1 MITYYVSLF
10 KFFFNG
16 SPFPLDL
23 YGDHNITY
31 PRVAGALI
39 ILAIQE
45 FVIMIQMYGISMRYK
60 QDIEVLH
67 DVNLSVEKKEFAFL
81 VGSSG
86 AGKTTVLRLLYHE
99 LIPTEGQI
107 VVAGH
112 NLWKLKSAQ
121 LPHFRRK
128 LGIVF
133 QDFKLL
139 PNKTVAQNIAF
150 PMRVTGARRS
160 QTRQNVNRALEWTN
174 LTHRRDALPEDISG
188 GEQQRTSIARAMVND
203 PLLILADEPTGNLDP
218 ELSLEIMSLF
228 DRLNQQGTTVLVATH
243 DINLVRHMGKRV
255 IRIERGRIVEG

>member
-1 MITYYVSLF
+1 MIHI
-10 KFFFNG
+10 
-16 SPFPLDL
+16 
-23 YGDHNITY
+23 YG
-31 PRVAGALI
+31 V
-39 ILAIQE
+39 
-45 FVIMIQMYGISMRYK
+45 SMRYK

-67 DVNLSVEKKEFAFL
+67 DVNMSVEKQEFAFL
-81 VGSSG
+81 VGPSG
-86 AGKTTVLRLLYHE
+86 AGKSTVLRLLYRE

-107 VVAGH
+107 VVAGQ
-112 NLWKLKSAQ
+112 NLSKIKSAQ

-128 LGIVF
+128 LGVVF

-160 QTRQNVNRALEWTN
+160 RIKRNVDKALEWTN

-218 ELSLEIMSLF
+218 ELSMEIMDMF
-228 DRLNQQGTTVLVATH
+228 NRLNQQGTTVLVATH
-243 DINLVRHMGKRV
+243 DINLVERMGKRV
-255 IRIERGRIVEG
+255 VRIERGRIVEG

>member
-1 MITYYVSLF
+1 MIHI
-10 KFFFNG
+10 
-16 SPFPLDL
+16 
-23 YGDHNITY
+23 YG
-31 PRVAGALI
+31 A
-39 ILAIQE
+39 
-45 FVIMIQMYGISMRYK
+45 SMRYK

-67 DVNLSVEKKEFAFL
+67 NVNMSVEKQEFAFL
-81 VGSSG
+81 VGPSG
-86 AGKTTVLRLLYHE
+86 AGKSTVLRLLYRE

-107 VVAGH
+107 VVAGQ
-112 NLWKLKSAQ
+112 NLSKIKSAQ

-160 QTRQNVNRALEWTN
+160 QIKRSVDKALEWTN

-218 ELSLEIMSLF
+218 ELSMEIMDMF
-228 DRLNQQGTTVLVATH
+228 HRLNQQGTTVLVATH
-243 DINLVRHMGKRV
+243 DINLVKHMGKRV
-255 IRIERGRIVEG
+255 VRIERGRIVEG